1 MKGKGGAY
9 RGSHPLPPEIREPH
23 DIPML
28 VFATIGPMEWVIIAM
43 IVILL
48 FGARKLPELARSLGS
63 SVTQFKKGLKSGD
76 EPASDSKRENDR
88 TTP

>member
-1 MKGKGGAY
+1 
-9 RGSHPLPPEIREPH
+9 
-23 DIPML
+23 ML

-43 IVILL
+43 VVILF

-63 SVTQFKKGLKSGD
+63 SVTQFKKGLKGGD
-76 EPASDSKRENDR
+76 EDARDEKGEKDR